1 VVEAELVELGVVQ
14 GAGDEVAY
22 GRDGEGFALLG
33 FSVRRIERNAQK
45 HRMRTASSQSKV
57 LFSRSAS
64 ATAAM
69 PTVPMLLWS

>member
-1 VVEAELVELGVVQ
+1 VVEAKPVELGVAQ
-14 GAGDEVAY
+14 GAGNEAAY
-22 GRDGEGFALLG
+22 GRDREGFALLG
-33 FSVRRIERNAQK
+33 FSVRRIERNTQQ